1 MLNKQPHRQQDSRRG
16 FTLVELLVALVVIGI
31 LMALIIPTIGG
42 FMGGFRN
49 NAVVNTI
56 SQVDAVIQARVD
68 ALSNLD
74 VSVEA
79 KKLATLNNS
88 LDEKEAEYLIRK
100 NLYRQALPQRIE
112 DLFGF
117 NGVDNSGGLDD
128 APVLSTWRNEPDF
141 GNFETTTDDNPRA
154 SGKIFLYA
162 LLNGSQVRAIPG
174 GKSYS
179 LPVLNLDDLNP
190 NHLGT
195 DTTNDLQFL
204 IDEWNQPLRFYN
216 FPTALVRPGGGTNAI
231 NTQDAALLI
240 SNLPDGNTLTSD
252 PLDKTNLIQPGI
264 SSSNFSLTYAP
275 SNSLTALGFNQANYH
290 TPATYY
296 TPLLVSMGPDG
307 FLGMGESTST
317 TPVERLGDVTSRE
330 QLTDNISNRQQ

>member
-1 MLNKQPHRQQDSRRG
+1 MLNKQAHRQQDLRRG

-31 LMALIIPTIGG
+31 LMALIIPSIGG

-49 NAVVNTI
+49 SAVVNTI

-68 ALSNLD
+68 ALSSLD

-79 KKLATLNNS
+79 KKLATLNS
-88 LDEKEAEYLIRK
+88 GLDEKEAEYLIRK

-117 NGVDNSGGLDD
+117 NGVNNSGNADD
-128 APVLSTWRNEPDF
+128 APVLFDWLAENMP
-141 GNFETTTDDNPRA
+141 ETSTDDNPRA

-190 NHLGT
+190 NHLST

-216 FPTALVRPGGGTNAI
+216 FPTALVRPGGGTSVI
-231 NTQDAALLI
+231 NTRNAALLI
-240 SNLPDGNTLTSD
+240 SNLPDGNTLTAD
-252 PLDKTNLIQPGI
+252 PLDKTNLVQPGI
-264 SSSNFSLTYAP
+264 PSANYSLTYAP
-275 SNSLTALGFNQANYH
+275 SQTLTALGFNEANYH
-290 TPATYY
+290 TPETYY

-317 TPVERLGDVTSRE
+317 TPVERLGNVTSRDE
-330 QLTDNISNRQQ
+330 LTDNISNRQQ